1 MDKILWIASYPKSGN
16 TLVRSIISSL
26 IYSKDGIFN
35 FPILENLKQFDINFY
50 FEFIKEINQEDYKNL
65 NRLEVVSKYWELA
78 QKHSYQKENRYIFK
92 THAANLMF
100 KNFKYTDEN
109 RTLGLI
115 YILRDPRDITV
126 SYSKF
131 RRESIDST
139 INLIKNKN
147 AVLYNSQNKIIVP
160 LSSWDVHIE
169 SWNLLKVPKY
179 IVRYEDIINNREKF
193 LIELINFLQN
203 KLKIN
208 LIVNEEKISNIL
220 KTTSF
225 DQLQKNESK
234 TGYYAFN
241 HIKDK
246 EWQFFRKG
254 IAGQWKQDLSSEQV
268 SKINNLFNSSMK
280 KFGYI

>member
-16 TLVRSIISSL
+16 TLVRAIISSL
-26 IYSKDGIFN
+26 IYSKDGIFD
-35 FPILENLKQFDINFY
+35 FSILENLKQFDIDFY

-65 NRLEVVSKYWELA
+65 NRLEVVSKYWALA
-78 QKHSYQKENRYIFK
+78 QKRSFKKENRYIFK

-100 KNFKYTDEN
+100 KNLKYTDEN
-109 RTLGLI
+109 RSLGLI
-115 YILRDPRDITV
+115 YIIRDPRDVAV

-139 INLIKNKN
+139 IDLIKNKN
-147 AVLYNSQNKIIVP
+147 AVIYNSHNEIIVP
-160 LSSWDVHIE
+160 LSSWDVHIK
-169 SWNLLKVPKY
+169 SWSLLKVPSY

-193 LIELINFLQN
+193 IIELINFLQN
-203 KLKIN
+203 KLKLNIK
-208 LIVNEEKISNIL
+208 VNEKKISNIL

-225 DQLQKNESK
+225 NQLQKNESQK
-234 TGYYAFN
+234 GYYAFN

-246 EWQFFRKG
+246 EWKFFRKG
-254 IAGQWKQDLSSEQV
+254 VAGQWKNDLSSEQI
-268 SKINNLFNSSMK
+268 SEINNSFNNTMN

>member
-26 IYSKDGIFN
+26 IYSEDGIFD

-50 FEFIKEINQEDYKNL
+50 FEFIKEFNQEDYKNL

-78 QKHSYQKENRYIFK
+78 QRRSFKKENRYIFK

-100 KNFKYTDEN
+100 KNLKYTDEN

-115 YILRDPRDITV
+115 YIIRDPRDVTV

-131 RRESIDST
+131 RRKSIDST

-147 AVLYNSQNKIIVP
+147 AVSYNSQNEILVP

-169 SWNLLKVPKY
+169 SWSLLKVPKY

-193 LIELINFLQN
+193 IIELINFLQN
-203 KLKIN
+203 KLNIN

-225 DQLQKNESK
+225 DHLQKKESQ

-246 EWQFFRKG
+246 KWKFFRKG
-254 IAGQWKQDLSSEQV
+254 VAGQWKRYLSSQQV
-268 SKINNLFNSSMK
+268 SEINNSFYSTMK
-280 KFGYI
+280 KFAYI

>member
-26 IYSKDGIFN
+26 IYSEDGIFD

-50 FEFIKEINQEDYKNL
+50 FEFIKEFNQEDYKNL
-65 NRLEVVSKYWELA
+65 NRLEVVSKYWALA
-78 QKHSYQKENRYIFK
+78 QRRSFKKENRYIFK

-100 KNFKYTDEN
+100 KNLKYTDEN
-109 RTLGLI
+109 RALGLI
-115 YILRDPRDITV
+115 YIVRDPRDVTV

-131 RRESIDST
+131 RRKSIDST

-147 AVLYNSQNKIIVP
+147 AVSYNSQNEILVP

-169 SWNLLKVPKY
+169 SWSLLKVPKY
-179 IVRYEDIINNREKF
+179 IVRYEDIINNRKKF
-193 LIELINFLQN
+193 IKELIYFLQN
-203 KLKIN
+203 KLNIN
-208 LIVNEEKISNIL
+208 FMVNDEKISNIL

-225 DQLQKNESK
+225 DHLQKKESQ

-246 EWQFFRKG
+246 KWKFFRKG
-254 IAGQWKQDLSSEQV
+254 VAGQWKKDLSSQQV
-268 SKINNLFNSSMK
+268 SEINNSFHSTMK
-280 KFGYI
+280 KFAYI

>member
-1 MDKILWIASYPKSGN
+1 M
-16 TLVRSIISSL
+16 
-26 IYSKDGIFN
+26 
-35 FPILENLKQFDINFY
+35 
-50 FEFIKEINQEDYKNL
+50 
-65 NRLEVVSKYWELA
+65 
-78 QKHSYQKENRYIFK
+78 
-92 THAANLMF
+92 
-100 KNFKYTDEN
+100 
-109 RTLGLI
+109 
-115 YILRDPRDITV
+115 
-126 SYSKF
+126 
-131 RRESIDST
+131 
-139 INLIKNKN
+139 IKNKN

>member
-26 IYSKDGIFN
+26 IYSEDGIFD

-50 FEFIKEINQEDYKNL
+50 FEFIKEFNQEDYKNL
-65 NRLEVVSKYWELA
+65 NRLEVVSKYWALA
-78 QKHSYQKENRYIFK
+78 QRRSFKKENRYIFK

-100 KNFKYTDEN
+100 KNLKYTDEN

-115 YILRDPRDITV
+115 YIIRDPRDVTV

-131 RRESIDST
+131 RRKSIDST

-147 AVLYNSQNKIIVP
+147 AVLYNSQNEILVP

-169 SWNLLKVPKY
+169 SWSLLKVPKY

-193 LIELINFLQN
+193 IIDLINFLQN
-203 KLKIN
+203 KLNIN
-208 LIVNEEKISNIL
+208 LIVNDEKISNIL

-225 DQLQKNESK
+225 DQLQKKESQ

-246 EWQFFRKG
+246 KWKFFRKG
-254 IAGQWKQDLSSEQV
+254 VAGQWKKDLSSQQV
-268 SKINNLFNSSMK
+268 SEINNSFHSTMK
-280 KFGYI
+280 KFAYI